1 MASSIIKCPACGSTA
16 QVEMVW
22 QSCSDG
28 RYTVI
33 EREYQCG
40 CGATFEGT
48 FELTNTK
55 LLGVEDLSEI

>member
-1 MASSIIKCPACGSTA
+1 MLIKCPNCGSTT

-28 RYTVI
+28 RYTQI
-33 EREYQCG
+33 TREYQCG

-48 FELTNTK
+48 FELTDIK
-55 LLGVEDLSEI
+55 LLGVEKNG

>member
-1 MASSIIKCPACGSTA
+1 MANSIIKCLNCGSTT

-28 RYTVI
+28 RYTTI

-48 FELTNTK
+48 FELSNIK
-55 LLGVEDLSEI
+55 LLGIDKN